1 VYLIDVFYPVYL
13 FFGAAVA
20 ISLLLGGLARL
31 MSSTLNEIVEA
42 QPTEG
47 ERHRVNRESVKKAKR
62 RIQFS
67 D

>member
-1 VYLIDVFYPVYL
+1 VYL